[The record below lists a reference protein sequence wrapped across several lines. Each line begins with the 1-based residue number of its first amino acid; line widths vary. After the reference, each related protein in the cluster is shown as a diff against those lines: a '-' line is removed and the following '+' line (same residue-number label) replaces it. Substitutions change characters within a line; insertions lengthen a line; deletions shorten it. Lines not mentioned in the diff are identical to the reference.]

1 MAEYLAPLFG
11 TVVAVAGLTAYVRL
25 QPGPRADFVVRALA
39 VLVLAGEV
47 AWWIYAA
54 LRGHWSAAADLPFH
68 LSDMTPLVGFA
79 ALWWRKRILVEVTY
93 FWALAAGLPALL
105 TPAIGDHFP
114 NFLWWQYYAAHSGVV
129 VAAAVL
135 VVGLGAYPRSGA
147 VFRVLAI
154 TLAYT
159 VFVAGV
165 DVMTGGNYMFLRQR
179 PVAPTPLD
187 LLGPWPWY
195 LAGAAIVAVVLFV
208 ILDVPFMVARGMIVD
223 RHEPR
228 S

>member
-1 MAEYLAPLFG
+1 MSEYFSPLLG
-11 TVVAVAGLTAYVRL
+11 IVVAAVGLTAIVRL
-25 QPGPRADFVVRALA
+25 QPGPRADLLVRALA
-39 VLVLAGEV
+39 VFVLSSEV

-54 LRGHWSAAADLPFH
+54 LRGHWSAATDLPFH

-79 ALWWRKRILVEVTY
+79 ALWWRKQILVEITY

-105 TPAIGDHFP
+105 TPAIGDNFP
-114 NFLWWQYYAAHSGVV
+114 SFIWWQYYAAHGGVV

-135 VVGLGAYPRSGA
+135 VVGLGAYPRRGA

-159 VFVAGV
+159 VLVAGV
-165 DVMTGGNYMFLRQR
+165 DVVTGGNYMFLRNR
-179 PVAPTPLD
+179 PAATTPLD

-195 LAGAAIVAVVLFV
+195 IGGAAIVAFVLFV
-208 ILDVPFMVARGMIVD
+208 ILDVPFMFARRRIVD
-223 RHEPR
+223 SR
-228 S
+228 